1 MKIIAEKIT
10 IHHCGKKN
18 KLLSNEVFKNPKKVL
33 LFIYFDHLSKRV
45 ARRIILLF
53 NPKLI
58 VLLVLFFLI
67 IL

>member
-10 IHHCGKKN
+10 IHYCGKKN
-18 KLLSNEVFKNPKKVL
+18 KLLSNEVFKNPKKVYI
-33 LFIYFDHLSKRV
+33 IYFDHLSKRV

>member
-1 MKIIAEKIT
+1 MIIIAEKIT
-10 IHHCGKKN
+10 IHYCGKKN

-33 LFIYFDHLSKRV
+33 IIYFDHLSKRV